1 MKKIISCM
9 GLALVALAACDSTP
23 KFGIEGTITS
33 AEDKVLYLENVGL
46 EEVSMLDSVKL
57 GKNGKFD
64 FQVAAPNNP
73 EFYRLR
79 IEDRIINFTIDSTET
94 VKVQAELPT
103 MPTDYV
109 IEGSESNQ
117 KIKELAVK
125 QIALEKAIMAISSS
139 KLAPGDKQDSIMH
152 SLAAYKDEVK
162 RNYIFANPTDAS
174 AYFALFQ
181 TVTGY
186 LIFDPVNDKK
196 DVQCFAAVATS
207 WDNAYPHASRAQNL
221 HNIAIR
227 GLKNVRGPVI
237 KEVEIDP
244 DKVKETDLINIGL
257 PDLRGKI
264 RNLTDLKGKVVL
276 LDFTIYSHAA
286 SAQRNMLLREIY
298 DKYKGQ
304 GLEIYQISLD
314 TDEHFW
320 KTNADNLP
328 WICVR
333 DANGIYS
340 SNVAVYGVTNL
351 PTFFLIDRDNTLKL
365 RNDNIKDIES
375 EIKKLL

>member
-9 GLALVALAACDSTP
+9 GLALVTLAACDNTP
-23 KFGIEGTITS
+23 KFGVEGSITD

-46 EEVSMLDSVKL
+46 ESVNTLDSIKL
-57 GKNGKFD
+57 EKSGDFD
-64 FQVAAPNNP
+64 FKAEAPSNT

-79 IEDRIINFTIDSTET
+79 IEDKIINFSIDSTET
-94 VKVQAELPT
+94 VKINADLHT

-109 IEGSESNQ
+109 IEASEANQ
-117 KIKELAVK
+117 KIKELAIK
-125 QIALEKAIMAISSS
+125 QINLEKAINAISNTKMAI
-139 KLAPGDKQDSIMH
+139 GDAQDSVKAI
-152 SLAAYKDEVK
+152 LTRYKDDVK
-162 RNYIFANPTDAS
+162 RNYIFKDPQDPS
-174 AYFALFQ
+174 SYFALFQ

-207 WDNAYPHASRAQNL
+207 WDNKFPHANRAINL

-227 GLKNVRGPVI
+227 GMKNVRGPVV
-237 KEVEIDP
+237 KEVELDP
-244 DKVKETDLINIGL
+244 DKIHETDIINISL
-257 PDLRGKI
+257 PDIKGEI

-276 LDFTIYSHAA
+276 LDFTIYNHTQ

-298 DKYKGQ
+298 DKYKDQ
-304 GLEIYQISLD
+304 GFEIFQISLD

-328 WICVR
+328 WVCVR

-340 SNVAVYGVTNL
+340 TNVTIYGVSTI
-351 PTFFLIDRDNTLKL
+351 PTFFLIDRDNTLNK
-365 RNDNIKDIES
+365 RNDDIKDVET
-375 EIKKLL
+375 EIQKLL

>member
-1 MKKIISCM
+1 MKKIISCL

-46 EEVSMLDSVKL
+46 EGVTVLDSVKL
-57 GKNGKFD
+57 GKKGSFD
-64 FQVAAPNNP
+64 FKAAAPNNP

-79 IEDRIINFTIDSTET
+79 IEDRIINFTVDTTEN

-103 MPTDYV
+103 MPTDYT
-109 IEGSESNQ
+109 IEGSESNL

-125 QIALEKAIMAISSS
+125 QIALEKAISAISAS
-139 KLAPGDKQDSIMH
+139 KMAPGDMQDSIM
-152 SLAAYKDEVK
+152 STLARYKDEVK
-162 RNYIFANPTDAS
+162 RNYIFANPADAS

-207 WDNAYPHASRAQNL
+207 WDNAYPHADRAQNL

-227 GLKNVRGPVI
+227 GIKNVRGPIV

-244 DKVKETDLINIGL
+244 EKVKETDLINIAL
-257 PDLRGKI
+257 PDLKGKI

-298 DKYKGQ
+298 DKFKDQ

-314 TDEHFW
+314 ADEHFW

-351 PTFFLIDRDNTLKL
+351 PTFFLIGRDNSLKL

>member
-9 GLALVALAACDSTP
+9 GLALVTLAACDNTP
-23 KFGIEGTITS
+23 KFGVEGSITD

-46 EEVSMLDSVKL
+46 ESVNTLDSIKL
-57 GKNGKFD
+57 KKSGDFD
-64 FQVAAPNNP
+64 FKAEAPSNT

-79 IEDRIINFTIDSTET
+79 IEDKIINFTIDSTET
-94 VKVQAELPT
+94 VKINADLHT

-109 IEGSESNQ
+109 IEASEANQ
-117 KIKELAVK
+117 KIKELAIK
-125 QIALEKAIMAISSS
+125 QINLEKAINAISNTKMAI
-139 KLAPGDKQDSIMH
+139 GDAQDSVKAI
-152 SLAAYKDEVK
+152 LTRYKDDVK
-162 RNYIFANPTDAS
+162 RNYIFKDPQDPS
-174 AYFALFQ
+174 SYFALFQ

-207 WDNAYPHASRAQNL
+207 WDNKFPHANRAINL

-227 GLKNVRGPVI
+227 GMKNVRGPVV
-237 KEVEIDP
+237 KEVELDP
-244 DKVKETDLINIGL
+244 DKIHETDIINISL
-257 PDLRGKI
+257 PDIKGEI

-276 LDFTIYSHAA
+276 LDFTIYNHTQ

-298 DKYKGQ
+298 DKYKDQ
-304 GLEIYQISLD
+304 GFEIFQISLD

-328 WICVR
+328 WVCVR

-340 SNVAVYGVTNL
+340 TNVTIYGVSTI
-351 PTFFLIDRDNTLKL
+351 PTFFLIDRDNTLNK
-365 RNDNIKDIES
+365 RNDDIKDVET
-375 EIKKLL
+375 EIQKLL

>member
-9 GLALVALAACDSTP
+9 GLALVTLAACDNTP
-23 KFGIEGTITS
+23 KFGVEGSITD

-46 EEVSMLDSVKL
+46 ESVNTLDSIKL
-57 GKNGKFD
+57 KKSGDFD
-64 FQVAAPNNP
+64 FKAEAPSNT

-79 IEDRIINFTIDSTET
+79 IEDKIINFSIDSTET
-94 VKVQAELPT
+94 VKINADLHT

-109 IEGSESNQ
+109 IEASEANQ
-117 KIKELAVK
+117 KIKELAIK
-125 QIALEKAIMAISSS
+125 QINLEKAINAISNTKMAI
-139 KLAPGDKQDSIMH
+139 GDAQDSVKAI
-152 SLAAYKDEVK
+152 LTRYKDDVK
-162 RNYIFANPTDAS
+162 RNYIFKDPQDPS
-174 AYFALFQ
+174 SYFALFQ

-207 WDNAYPHASRAQNL
+207 WDNKFPHANRAINL

-227 GLKNVRGPVI
+227 GMKNVRGPVV
-237 KEVEIDP
+237 KEVELDP
-244 DKVKETDLINIGL
+244 DKIHETDIINISL
-257 PDLRGKI
+257 PDIKGEI

-276 LDFTIYSHAA
+276 LDFTIYNHTQ

-298 DKYKGQ
+298 DKYKDQ
-304 GLEIYQISLD
+304 GFEIFQISLD

-328 WICVR
+328 WVCVR

-340 SNVAVYGVTNL
+340 TNVTIYGVSTI
-351 PTFFLIDRDNTLKL
+351 PTFFLIDRDNTLNK
-365 RNDNIKDIES
+365 RNDDIKDVET
-375 EIKKLL
+375 EIQKLL

>member
-9 GLALVALAACDSTP
+9 GLALVTLAACDNTP
-23 KFGIEGTITS
+23 KFGVEGSITD

-46 EEVSMLDSVKL
+46 ESVNTLDSIKL
-57 GKNGKFD
+57 EKSGDFD
-64 FQVAAPNNP
+64 FKAEAPSNT

-79 IEDRIINFTIDSTET
+79 IEDKIINFTIDSTET
-94 VKVQAELPT
+94 VKINADLHT

-109 IEGSESNQ
+109 IEASEANQ
-117 KIKELAVK
+117 KIKELAIK
-125 QIALEKAIMAISSS
+125 QINLEKAINAISNTKMAI
-139 KLAPGDKQDSIMH
+139 GDAQDSVKAI
-152 SLAAYKDEVK
+152 LTRYKDDVK
-162 RNYIFANPTDAS
+162 RNYIFKDPQDPS
-174 AYFALFQ
+174 SYFALFQ

-207 WDNAYPHASRAQNL
+207 WDNKFPHANRAINL

-227 GLKNVRGPVI
+227 GMKNVRGPVV
-237 KEVEIDP
+237 KEVELDP
-244 DKVKETDLINIGL
+244 DKIHETDIINISL
-257 PDLRGKI
+257 PDIKGEI

-276 LDFTIYSHAA
+276 LDFTIYNHTQ

-298 DKYKGQ
+298 DKYKDQ
-304 GLEIYQISLD
+304 GFEIFQISLD

-328 WICVR
+328 WVCVR

-340 SNVAVYGVTNL
+340 TNVTIYGVSTI
-351 PTFFLIDRDNTLKL
+351 PTFFLIDRDNTLNK
-365 RNDNIKDIES
+365 RNDDIKDVET
-375 EIKKLL
+375 EIQKLL

>member
-1 MKKIISCM
+1 M
-9 GLALVALAACDSTP
+9 GLALVTLAACDNTP
-23 KFGIEGTITS
+23 KFGVEGSITD

-46 EEVSMLDSVKL
+46 ESVNTLDSIKL
-57 GKNGKFD
+57 KKSGDFD
-64 FQVAAPNNP
+64 FKAEAPSNT

-79 IEDRIINFTIDSTET
+79 IEDKIINFTIDSTET
-94 VKVQAELPT
+94 VKINADLHT

-109 IEGSESNQ
+109 IEASEANQ
-117 KIKELAVK
+117 KIKELAIK
-125 QIALEKAIMAISSS
+125 QINLEKAINAISNTKMAI
-139 KLAPGDKQDSIMH
+139 GDAQDSVKAI
-152 SLAAYKDEVK
+152 LTRYKDDVK
-162 RNYIFANPTDAS
+162 RNYIFKDPQDPS
-174 AYFALFQ
+174 SYFALFQ

-207 WDNAYPHASRAQNL
+207 WDNKFPHANRAINL

-227 GLKNVRGPVI
+227 GMKNVRGPVV
-237 KEVEIDP
+237 KEVELDP
-244 DKVKETDLINIGL
+244 DKIHETDIINISL
-257 PDLRGKI
+257 PDIKGEI

-276 LDFTIYSHAA
+276 LDFTIYNHTQ

-298 DKYKGQ
+298 DKYKDQ
-304 GLEIYQISLD
+304 GFEIFQISLD

-328 WICVR
+328 WVCVR

-340 SNVAVYGVTNL
+340 TNVTIYGVSTI
-351 PTFFLIDRDNTLKL
+351 PTFFLIDRDNTLNK
-365 RNDNIKDIES
+365 RNDDIKDVET
-375 EIKKLL
+375 EIQKLL